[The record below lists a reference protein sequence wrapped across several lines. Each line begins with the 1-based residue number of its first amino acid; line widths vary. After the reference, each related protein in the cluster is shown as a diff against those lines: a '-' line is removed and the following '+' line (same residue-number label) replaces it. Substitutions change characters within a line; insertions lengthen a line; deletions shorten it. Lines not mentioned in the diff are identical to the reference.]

1 MKISAEDE
9 AGNIVNKVITLVIV
23 KKAEEEKK
31 EEAAAKAV
39 KKSRLADILNTYSTA
54 VTFERKK
61 YMEDRFPEI
70 DFPERKSDNAINTIP
85 KTISTAISSASEKN
99 RNIIT
104 AQNVHLKAASER
116 HQNAVKGI
124 TNLIAIID
132 QARADRLN
140 AQNEVEKFI
149 KVYNEALAA
158 QKKIQNKIVGLETRV
173 MQIES
178 AITGIDEE
186 IDNLVKKIDDLET
199 KKAGYEEEKAILLE
213 QIAAAEKTKAE
224 LLAEI

>member
-1 MKISAEDE
+1 MS
-9 AGNIVNKVITLVIV
+9 KVLTLVVV
-23 KKAEEEKK
+23 KRAEEEKK
-31 EEAAAKAV
+31 AEAAAKAE
-39 KKSRLADILNTYSTA
+39 KKSRLVDILNAYSTP

-70 DFPERKSDNAINTIP
+70 NFPDNKNDDAINTIP
-85 KTISTAISSASEKN
+85 KKIESVISRTSNKN

-124 TNLIAIID
+124 TNLIAIVD

-149 KVYNEALAA
+149 KVYNDALAD
-158 QKKIQNKIVGLETRV
+158 QRKIQTEIVALETRV

-178 AITGIDEE
+178 AIAGID
-186 IDNLVKKIDDLET
+186 
-199 KKAGYEEEKAILLE
+199 
-213 QIAAAEKTKAE
+213 
-224 LLAEI
+224 